1 MSALPTIPR
10 KICSAYWV
18 SSHWREWVTKSPT
31 SYWGINLPPCTVHQ
45 RNETSTFQMIRTAL
59 IVGFYPRTSTAG
71 STGLTVSCHI
81 TKKEAWIRPLVRS
94 PNVSVRVKL
103 KESEINSGDFLEIH
117 VDGLGQFR
125 SVVPLPAR
133 FFGGVFLAN
142 KCKCKWDKVNRGSAT
157 NDNVHNWKAIMLTI
171 VSQYLLVVIYF
182 EPRNGTSCWFWWHS
196 RWKGTVNFCVTS
208 FSRRTF
214 RIRALWDRVNAQD
227 KNQRRVYRVQKQNS
241 TKTKYYDVILL
252 PGMPCRKQGRHYNLS
267 HTCFAARSCH

>member
-1 MSALPTIPR
+1 MT
-10 KICSAYWV
+10 
-18 SSHWREWVTKSPT
+18 H
-31 SYWGINLPPCTVHQ
+31 
-45 RNETSTFQMIRTAL
+45 
-59 IVGFYPRTSTAG
+59 
-71 STGLTVSCHI
+71 
-81 TKKEAWIRPLVRS
+81 IRPLVRS

-142 KCKCKWDKVNRGSAT
+142 KCKWDKVNRRSAT

-171 VSQYLLVVIYF
+171 VSCQMIVSLRVCWSMNIPNGKNKQTRRASTWRIQKTTQINYLTQYLLVVIYF

-208 FSRRTF
+208 FC
-214 RIRALWDRVNAQD
+214 DRQN
-227 KNQRRVYRVQKQNS
+227 NQR
-241 TKTKYYDVILL
+241 
-252 PGMPCRKQGRHYNLS
+252 
-267 HTCFAARSCH
+267 